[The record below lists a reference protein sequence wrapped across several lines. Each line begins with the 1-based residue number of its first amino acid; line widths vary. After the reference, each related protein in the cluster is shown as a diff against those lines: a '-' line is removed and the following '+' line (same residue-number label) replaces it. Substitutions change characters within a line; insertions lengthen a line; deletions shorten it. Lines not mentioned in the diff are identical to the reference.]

1 MNSKRGVWLIGTG
14 YTIIYSDIYYNN
26 RMKKPRKSYMKNHI
40 TIDLE
45 YMLIRH
51 QSVKKGSQFDIVF
64 AISAKKYKRI

>member
-1 MNSKRGVWLIGTG
+1 MNNGTG
-14 YTIIYSDIYYNN
+14 YTNTYSDIYYKN

-51 QSVKKGSQFDIVF
+51 QSVKKGPLFDTVF
-64 AISAKKYKRI
+64 VISAKKYKRI

>member
-1 MNSKRGVWLIGTG
+1 MNNGTG
-14 YTIIYSDIYYNN
+14 YTNTYSDIYYNN

-51 QSVKKGSQFDIVF
+51 QSVKKGP
-64 AISAKKYKRI
+64 